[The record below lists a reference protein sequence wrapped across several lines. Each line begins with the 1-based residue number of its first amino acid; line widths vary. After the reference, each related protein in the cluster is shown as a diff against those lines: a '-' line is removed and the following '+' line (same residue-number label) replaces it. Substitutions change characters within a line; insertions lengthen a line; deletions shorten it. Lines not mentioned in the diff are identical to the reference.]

1 MVVGLAEICWENL
14 WTYKS
19 MVGGFCFG
27 PDLWL
32 RWFFQAVVRQ
42 KRCGLPLPRCLD
54 SILCFSSLLKNGSTW
69 INMEGLHF
77 SGWWFGTSNIF
88 RGVGIP
94 PASFVQP
101 KNFYQSVGRTDGSW
115 NAASAA
121 CSRFGW
127 HQLQTRHQLLEE
139 MLMWV
144 ITHPSNVNF
153 WVHPIIS

>member
-1 MVVGLAEICWENL
+1 MLRESLNL
-14 WTYKS
+14 QIN
-19 MVGGFCFG
+19 G
-27 PDLWL
+27 
-32 RWFFQAVVRQ
+32 RWVLFWPRPLIALIFQAVVRQ

-69 INMEGLHF
+69 MVFIIFLVGGLEHLIF
-77 SGWWFGTSNIF
+77 F

-94 PASFVQP
+94 PASFFQP

-127 HQLQTRHQLLEE
+127 HQLQTRHQLLDE